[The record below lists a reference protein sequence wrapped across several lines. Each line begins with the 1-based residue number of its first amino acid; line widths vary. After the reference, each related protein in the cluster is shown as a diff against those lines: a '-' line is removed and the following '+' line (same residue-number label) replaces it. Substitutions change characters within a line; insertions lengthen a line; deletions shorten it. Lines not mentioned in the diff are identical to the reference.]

1 MGKKN
6 LGADL
11 IPGIFLKEFEDLLRL
26 RCGEIG
32 PHPHVEHD
40 RLPLGRR
47 ELGGVAFRV
56 AAVAI
61 DGVQLGAGEFLWR
74 RFPVRFLFRFGVCQN
89 RAEAQAGQRQCAGQ
103 NHQSV
108 VDECWAHK
116 SSTFFCYLP

>member
-1 MGKKN
+1 MLFNALKSSSLIIAAACGVRATPSTHAATATPEIKEDIFMGKQN

-61 DGVQLGAGEFLWR
+61 DGVHL
-74 RFPVRFLFRFGVCQN
+74 
-89 RAEAQAGQRQCAGQ
+89 
-103 NHQSV
+103 S
-108 VDECWAHK
+108 
-116 SSTFFCYLP
+116 